1 MRGVT
6 SSPAEPG
13 PRPPSWG
20 LGARLHC
27 TVWGLDLAM
36 ETVGLVFHPQ
46 GRTRSPNLEVTQMS
60 FKQQMDKPRP
70 RPQPNTARLRDG
82 ERRAP
87 DTPRHLHL
95 GRSHPLRQHKAG
107 SDARGTATFDTGTHQ
122 AAPLLGSGSRGTA
135 LETLTQP
142 RPEVLKSQRDREG
155 GRSWPEESWPSPPA
169 NLVPALTPPTET
181 TDPSRDRPELCVPF
195 RLGSAPACG
204 AHAP

>member
-1 MRGVT
+1 MDTGAQQLRGPCWLRGVT

-27 TVWGLDLAM
+27 TVWGSDLAM

-87 DTPRHLHL
+87 DAPRHLHL

-155 GRSWPEESWPSPPA
+155 GREELARGKLALPTCQPRPCSHPTHGNHRS
-169 NLVPALTPPTET
+169 VP
-181 TDPSRDRPELCVPF
+181 
-195 RLGSAPACG
+195 
-204 AHAP
+204 